1 MLDNCD
7 SIRKGLLYTPTMG
20 EHIEDEV
27 VVSFEQKRGINY
39 QHEYMRLYIANVVLT
54 QQLKELLQ
62 EKGDLISKINRFEET
77 EIVKTNPRKQDYE
90 ESKKIEQPSKKQIE
104 GQIKYNDENVV
115 HNHQYQTRKLI
126 KKN

>member
-7 SIRKGLLYTPTMG
+7 SIRKGLLYTPTIG
-20 EHIEDEV
+20 EQIDDDIPA
-27 VVSFEQKRGINY
+27 SFEQKRGINY

-62 EKGDLISKINRFEET
+62 EKGDLISKINRLEDVD
-77 EIVKTNPRKQDYE
+77 ICKTNPRKLDYE
-90 ESKKIEQPSKKQIE
+90 ESKKPETIPKKQIE
-104 GQIKYNDENVV
+104 GSIKYNDENAVP
-115 HNHQYQTRKLI
+115 NHQYQTRKII

>member
-7 SIRKGLLYTPTMG
+7 SIRKGLLYTPTIG
-20 EHIEDEV
+20 EQIDDDIPA
-27 VVSFEQKRGINY
+27 SFEQKRGINY

-62 EKGDLISKINRFEET
+62 EKGDLITKINRLEDFD
-77 EIVKTNPRKQDYE
+77 ICKTNPRKLDYE
-90 ESKKIEQPSKKQIE
+90 ESKKSETIPKKQIE
-104 GQIKYNDENVV
+104 GSIKCNDENAVP
-115 HNHQYQTRKLI
+115 NHQYQTRKII

>member
-1 MLDNCD
+1 M
-7 SIRKGLLYTPTMG
+7 R

-27 VVSFEQKRGINY
+27 VASFEQKRGINY

-62 EKGDLISKINRFEET
+62 EKGDLISKINRLEET
-77 EIVKTNPRKQDYE
+77 EVCKPNSRKQDYE
-90 ESKKIEQPSKKQIE
+90 DSKKIEQPSKKQIGISIIIIISAE
-104 GQIKYNDENVV
+104 GSTKYNDENVV

>member
-7 SIRKGLLYTPTMG
+7 SIRKGLLYTPTIG
-20 EHIEDEV
+20 EQIDDDIAA
-27 VVSFEQKRGINY
+27 SFEQKRGINY

-62 EKGDLISKINRFEET
+62 EKGDLISKINRLEDVD
-77 EIVKTNPRKQDYE
+77 ICKTNSRKLDYE
-90 ESKKIEQPSKKQIE
+90 ELKKPEALPKKQIE
-104 GQIKYNDENVV
+104 GSTKYNDENAVP
-115 HNHQYQTRKLI
+115 NHQYQTRKLI

>member
-20 EHIEDEV
+20 EQVDEDIV
-27 VVSFEQKRGINY
+27 ASFEQKRGINY

-54 QQLKELLQ
+54 QQLKELLS
-62 EKGDLISKINRFEET
+62 EKGDLVSKINRLEEA
-77 EIVKTNPRKQDYE
+77 EICKTNYRKLDFE
-90 ESKKIEQPSKKQIE
+90 DSKKSDGPSKKQMV
-104 GQIKYNDENVV
+104 QKVQLNTMMKM
-115 HNHQYQTRKLI
+115 QKLI

>member
-20 EHIEDEV
+20 EQVDEDIAA
-27 VVSFEQKRGINY
+27 SFEQKRGINY

-62 EKGDLISKINRFEET
+62 EKGDLVSKINRLEEAEICKTNYRKLDFEE
-77 EIVKTNPRKQDYE
+77 P
-90 ESKKIEQPSKKQIE
+90 KKSEGPSKKQME
-104 GQIKYNDENVV
+104 GSTKYNDENAVP
-115 HNHQYQTRKLI
+115 NHQYQTRKLI